1 MYILEDRQMY
11 IFSKATIMTE
21 MDELCYIRNHNTAK
35 HTKWEATDKG
45 IIFIEGVWENSH
57 MARELTRIEQ
67 NFRQRAAQ
75 LAQQQRE
82 ASQQHQQQHRR
93 QINQA
98 TYDVDDEMDSDGNN
112 TDEAQAS
119 IP

>member
-45 IIFIEGVWENSH
+45 IIFIEGVWETSLMVSTTLFVSLVAFVLRLSTIFVLFLIVQVSSYCSAN
-57 MARELTRIEQ
+57 
-67 NFRQRAAQ
+67 
-75 LAQQQRE
+75 
-82 ASQQHQQQHRR
+82 
-93 QINQA
+93 
-98 TYDVDDEMDSDGNN
+98 
-112 TDEAQAS
+112 
-119 IP
+119 

>member
-1 MYILEDRQMY
+1 MY

-57 MARELTRIEQ
+57 MVSTTSSLNLHDSVQFYWSRFSLM
-67 NFRQRAAQ
+67 
-75 LAQQQRE
+75 
-82 ASQQHQQQHRR
+82 
-93 QINQA
+93 
-98 TYDVDDEMDSDGNN
+98 YDHHFYF
-112 TDEAQAS
+112 
-119 IP
+119 